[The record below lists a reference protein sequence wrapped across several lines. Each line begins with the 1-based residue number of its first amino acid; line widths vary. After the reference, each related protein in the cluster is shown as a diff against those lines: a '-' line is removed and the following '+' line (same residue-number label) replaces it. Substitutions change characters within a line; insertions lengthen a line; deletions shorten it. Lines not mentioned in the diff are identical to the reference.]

1 MTAAVHLASGMD
13 VLRISLHVLAASV
26 WVGGQIVLAGLVPVL
41 REAGDGVPQKAAR
54 AFARLSWPA
63 FVLAVVTGFWNYA
76 VLANHHKLP
85 YSWQMVFG
93 AKFLLVLAAGA
104 GAYLHSK
111 AQTASRRGATAGIGL
126 LASLIAMVLGVALAG

>member
-1 MTAAVHLASGMD
+1 MTAVVNLASGMD
-13 VLRISLHVLAASV
+13 VLRISLHVLAATV

-76 VLANHHKLP
+76 LLANNHTLSYP
-85 YSWQMVFG
+85 WQMVFG
-93 AKFLLVLAAGA
+93 LKFLAVIAAGV

-111 AQTASRRGATAGIGL
+111 AQTPARRGATAGIGL
-126 LASLIAMVLGVALAG
+126 LASLIALVLGVALAG